1 LALMVSRELGCSPL
15 GLGEKFDLE
24 AETEAVG
31 ILFEIYSGQGNWPN
45 FHVPFLA

>member
-1 LALMVSRELGCSPL
+1 MVSRELGCSPL
-15 GLGEKFDLE
+15 GLGEKFDE

-31 ILFEIYSGQGNWPN
+31 ILFELSSGLGNWPN